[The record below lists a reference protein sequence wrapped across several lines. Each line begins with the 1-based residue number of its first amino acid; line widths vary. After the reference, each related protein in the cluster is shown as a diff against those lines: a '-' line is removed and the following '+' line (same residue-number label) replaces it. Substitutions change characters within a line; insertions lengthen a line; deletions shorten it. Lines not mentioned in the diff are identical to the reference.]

1 MSDQC
6 FAGPGCHTER
16 SGRLREQFEGPDPE
30 QQASIVTYLLMM
42 QRPANIPDWTGHV
55 HRIETPE
62 DSERIDDMSDLI
74 KRTIT
79 TRLAN
84 VETVFATLEA
94 GATTIAEVIKRT
106 GLGKKV
112 VQRAMV
118 ALENDGRIIR
128 VRAKAANQSHRFRVV
143 VDTHNVEHDQLPE
156 ASSPGVRVDGP
167 VGPQEER

>member
-16 SGRLREQFEGPDPE
+16 SGRLREHLEGPDPE
-30 QQASIVTYLLMM
+30 QQASIVSFLLLD
-42 QRPANIPDWTGHV
+42 RPIDLPSWPGHV

-62 DSERIDDMSDLI
+62 DAEPFAEMSDLI
-74 KRTIT
+74 QRTVR
-79 TRLAN
+79 TRLEN

-94 GATTIAEVIKRT
+94 GATTINECMKRT

-118 ALENDGRIIR
+118 ALEKDGRIDR
-128 VRAKAANQSHRFRVV
+128 KKAPRANQSDEFVV
-143 VDTHNVEHDQLPE
+143 L
-156 ASSPGVRVDGP
+156 S
-167 VGPQEER
+167 

>member
-30 QQASIVTYLLMM
+30 QQASIVTYLLM
-42 QRPANIPDWTGHV
+42 QYPFRLPDLPGHV

-62 DSERIDDMSDLI
+62 DAEPFAEMSDLI
-74 KRTIT
+74 QRTVR

-94 GATTIAEVIKRT
+94 GATTISECIKIT

-118 ALENDGRIIR
+118 ALERDERI
-128 VRAKAANQSHRFRVV
+128 VRHIPAGANQHHRFSIFKHM
-143 VDTHNVEHDQLPE
+143 DK
-156 ASSPGVRVDGP
+156 
-167 VGPQEER
+167 PQKSFA

>member
-16 SGRLREQFEGPDPE
+16 SGRLREQFEGPAPE
-30 QQASIVTYLLMM
+30 QPASIVSFLLLD
-42 QRPANIPDWTGHV
+42 RPIDLPSWPGRV

-62 DSERIDDMSDLI
+62 DADPFAEMSDLI
-74 KRTIT
+74 QRTVR
-79 TRLAN
+79 TRLEN

-94 GATTIAEVIKRT
+94 GATTITEVIKRT

-128 VRAKAANQSHRFRVV
+128 VMAKAANQSHIFRLAS
-143 VDTHNVEHDQLPE
+143 ESGE
-156 ASSPGVRVDGP
+156 ARG
-167 VGPQEER
+167 